1 MKSILAE
8 ADMFVGSG
16 NVFADLGLPN
26 PEEKQLKAYLIME
39 IEHAINGSG
48 LTKKKAAQ
56 KLGLS
61 QQSLSELLEG
71 ALSDFSISQLVS
83 YLNCLGRDVT
93 LSATVRERAPKA
105 EDHAQKVEPD
115 AALV

>member
-1 MKSILAE
+1 MKSIPAE

-26 PEEKQLKAYLIME
+26 PEECQLKAYLIME
-39 IEHAINGSG
+39 IGDAISGDG
-48 LTKKKAAQ
+48 LTKKQAAQ

-61 QQSLSELLEG
+61 QHDFSELLEG
-71 ALSDFSISQLVS
+71 ALADFSVNQLVS

-93 LSATVRERAPKA
+93 LSASVWKRAPKA
-105 EDHAQKVEPD
+105 EQAQKVQQE
-115 AALV
+115 AAFA